1 MTAEVDKCANRKLHS
16 VSVKDKFSN
25 VVLRFDLTITKD
37 IYVLL
42 AVTDD
47 VILDSI
53 PTETDPI
60 EASMST
66 DVTGDLPKYNE
77 VQKPKIIEELKN
89 IDSDWDRMYGSAY
102 MDNIDNR
109 DSLLISDGRDSIV
122 RLTPKQKP

>member
-1 MTAEVDKCANRKLHS
+1 MTAEVDKCANKKLHS